1 MQTKYQKVYNMTVND
16 KKQMLP
22 NLLKSLRE
30 GKKLPQREVASALGI
45 DTTTYCK
52 IEKVKYPANKEQVEK
67 LAELFHTDRNGL
79 VKVWLAD
86 KIVNLANK
94 DEVVGAEAI
103 KLADNNFN
111 N

>member
-52 IEKVKYPANKEQVEK
+52 IEKGKYPANKEQVEK

>member
-1 MQTKYQKVYNMTVND
+1 MVNND

-22 NLLKSLRE
+22 DLLKQLRE
-30 GKKLPQREVASALGI
+30 KAKLPQKDVASALGI

-52 IEKVKYPANKEQVEK
+52 IENGKYPANKEQVEK
-67 LAELFHTDRNGL
+67 LAELFSYDRNEL

-86 KIVNLANK
+86 KLVRLAHK
-94 DEVVGAEAI
+94 DEAVAAEAL
-103 KLADNNFN
+103 KLADSKFN